1 MSLAP
6 TAPARSPLFVPL
18 ALAATVFAL
27 SALLLLIGVVAVPDA
42 VRGQLK
48 LTPIV
53 LQWLCK
59 DGLLAG
65 LALAAGCL
73 LTQRRGRPRRPIGA
87 AICALLLA
95 FALGLLWSTTVDAWL
110 FGRLGQQR
118 RELEAA
124 FAVSGVLKAAA
135 QIGVAWPL
143 AWWIGGRGATPVA
156 WSGAARRA
164 VGALVGGGVCA
175 GLVLA
180 LQQGAAGFAALDG
193 DGHRSGMSAVALA
206 IGAAHALACA
216 LWPVRSGHG
225 ALAALASATLT
236 PLLLLAAAVPLAL
249 YGQALQL
256 PMLIALALLLI
267 VAVPAL
273 AWLATRAAQRRLRPA
288 AEADPA

>member
-6 TAPARSPLFVPL
+6 TAAARSPLLVPL
-18 ALAATVFAL
+18 ALAAALFAA
-27 SALLLLIGVVAVPDA
+27 SALLLLIGALAVPEA
-42 VRGQLK
+42 VRSELK
-48 LTPIV
+48 LAPIL

-65 LALAAGCL
+65 LGLAVACV
-73 LTQRRGRPRRPIGA
+73 LTQRRGAPRRPIGA

-95 FALGLLWSTTVDAWL
+95 FAVALLWSTTVDAWL
-110 FGRLGQQR
+110 YGRLGGQR

-124 FAVSGVLKAAA
+124 FAGSGLLKAAA
-135 QIGVAWPL
+135 QIAVAWPL

-164 VGALVGGGVCA
+164 IGALVGGGVCA

-206 IGAAHALACA
+206 VGAVLALVAGV
-216 LWPVRSGHG
+216 WPLRSGHG
-225 ALAALASATLT
+225 ALGALAAAALT

-249 YGQALQL
+249 YGQALEL
-256 PMLIALALLLI
+256 PMLIALALALI
-267 VAVPAL
+267 VAAPLL
-273 AWLATRAAQRRLRPA
+273 AWLTVRALHRRGRPVA
-288 AEADPA
+288 PAD